1 MPAIK
6 EVFEKGVILE
16 NIVFL
21 RMFFVAFAHE
31 IGPIEVYAVD
41 GIASPRG
48 CVRSRSFLWPSKGRS
63 DRRLSFA
70 DATRN
75 ARGVLAR
82 CFASRS

>member
-41 GIASPRG
+41 GIASRLRPLTLIFVAVKG
-48 CVRSRSFLWPSKGRS
+48 PKRSAVELR
-63 DRRLSFA
+63 
-70 DATRN
+70 
-75 ARGVLAR
+75 
-82 CFASRS
+82 